1 MRLDARNAGTA
12 QPLPILVF
20 DERRLTPSFG
30 YVFKPQWLDPHESIV
45 SILWKFATMN
55 GLSGHMVATQVAK
68 TTIDPYDGIDP
79 NREAVDI
86 RRLRQVLGLRL
97 NQLRASLL
105 PPSLERTSSRYFR
118 YCPKC
123 LLRGYHGVLHQLE
136 SLQQCPMHGSWLQT
150 DCRHCHQP
158 SPYRINARLLDSP
171 FRCSHCRQPYAIGS
185 PRFEYRRALSC
196 RALVALTRT
205 RLRYAA

>member
-12 QPLPILVF
+12 QTLPILVF

-86 RRLRQVLGLRL
+86 RRLRQSWDYGSTSCGCCSRPPWSV
-97 NQLRASLL
+97 RAADTFAIVRSACCAVITAFCINWN
-105 PPSLERTSSRYFR
+105 PCSNAPCTAVGCKQTVGTATNRRRIESM
-118 YCPKC
+118 
-123 LLRGYHGVLHQLE
+123 RG
-136 SLQQCPMHGSWLQT
+136 CWI
-150 DCRHCHQP
+150 RHFVVA
-158 SPYRINARLLDSP
+158 IVDSP
-171 FRCSHCRQPYAIGS
+171 MPSAHRGLNIDGR
-185 PRFEYRRALSC
+185 YR
-196 RALVALTRT
+196 VAR
-205 RLRYAA
+205 